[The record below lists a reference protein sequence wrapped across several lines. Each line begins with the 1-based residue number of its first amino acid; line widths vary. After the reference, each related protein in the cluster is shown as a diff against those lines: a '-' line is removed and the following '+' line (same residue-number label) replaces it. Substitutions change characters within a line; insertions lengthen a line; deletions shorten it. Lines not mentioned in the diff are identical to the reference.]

1 MTVVSGP
8 SLWTADAPQSSYALM
23 ISDLGAEGGA
33 FGSKAWPAVH
43 GTLTASLIARPGT
56 AAAGTVTLSA
66 TF

>member
-1 MTVVSGP
+1 
-8 SLWTADAPQSSYALM
+8 M